1 VAAVTE
7 ETNPAPGGRPETGSG
22 RMEYLIPVGVLA
34 VWVVLQIWVLPKAGV
49 PT

>member
-1 VAAVTE
+1 MTE
-7 ETNPAPGGRPETGSG
+7 ESTPAPGGSPKMWSR
-22 RMEYLIPVGVLA
+22 RMEYLIPLGILA